1 MFAQMRSAIGISQG
15 TDILD
20 HIYTL
25 SLGDQDIA
33 MEKIRAIER
42 EAMSL
47 QAPQPG
53 KLVCISIKHCLFL
66 QELGAQGIFVFSTA
80 LRELPSSQPPRKR
93 YEVIV
98 LTYLTGLVTLMNY
111 LESKSIP
118 KGICTRNFETPVIHL
133 LGKFLEGNSFS
144 PIVTRDFRPP
154 KPDPAGILHIAKSW
168 GFVGKDGG
176 VGYAKDMIMV
186 GYAI

>member
-25 SLGDQDIA
+25 SLSDQDIA

-53 KLVCISIKHCLFL
+53 KLVCIPIKHCLFL
-66 QELGAQGIFVFSTA
+66 QELGAQGFFVF
-80 LRELPSSQPPRKR
+80 
-93 YEVIV
+93 
-98 LTYLTGLVTLMNY
+98 
-111 LESKSIP
+111 
-118 KGICTRNFETPVIHL
+118 
-133 LGKFLEGNSFS
+133 
-144 PIVTRDFRPP
+144 
-154 KPDPAGILHIAKSW
+154 
-168 GFVGKDGG
+168 
-176 VGYAKDMIMV
+176 
-186 GYAI
+186 